1 MKCFWNMR
9 SLYLFFAL
17 PIYAGCPSHLMPD
30 AGNSADA
37 GNSVDAGTSADAG
50 KDFNDAGKQIDAGQL
65 DAGVDVDAGYEQDA
79 GRVIRDAGVDA
90 GEDAGE
96 LLFLSV
102 LENEGDLR
110 ALANAEGEVKY
121 LAPVALRADRVAPLV
136 EDCYFQNTALT
147 PWHIEF
153 LQEFPELS
161 ETSYL
166 DYIDWVL
173 KADTRRYWGG
183 SIRRRQMPHP
193 LTQGPTLSFSVYAED
208 SPGNELTVAQ
218 LSAAFALLSTCI
230 PYADGELAF
239 QPQGSAQAV
248 FSSSHQGELA
258 DLGIGVLP

>member
-1 MKCFWNMR
+1 MKCFWMTR
-9 SLYLFFAL
+9 SLVLFLAL
-17 PIYAGCPSHLMPD
+17 PIFAGCPSHLMTD

-37 GNSVDAGTSADAG
+37 GKSL
-50 KDFNDAGKQIDAGQL
+50 NDAGKQHDAGLKL
-65 DAGVDVDAGYEQDA
+65 DAGTDIDAGYEQDA
-79 GRVIRDAGVDA
+79 GRVNTDAGVDA

-121 LAPVALRADRVAPLV
+121 LAPVASRADRVAPLV
-136 EDCYFQNTALT
+136 EDCYFQHTALT
-147 PWHIEF
+147 RWHIEF
-153 LQEFPELS
+153 LQGFPELS
-161 ETSYL
+161 ETNYL

-173 KADTRRYWGG
+173 RADTRRYWGG
-183 SIRRRQMPHP
+183 SIRRRQMPHR

-218 LSAAFALLSTCI
+218 LSAAYALLSTCI

-258 DLGIGVLP
+258 DLGIGVLPQ